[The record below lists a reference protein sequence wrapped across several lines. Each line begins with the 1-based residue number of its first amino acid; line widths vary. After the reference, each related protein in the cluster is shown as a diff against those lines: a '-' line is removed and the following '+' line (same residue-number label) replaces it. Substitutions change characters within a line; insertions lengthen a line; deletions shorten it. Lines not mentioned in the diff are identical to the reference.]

1 MRCLVS
7 IMSSLNGHEF
17 EQTLGFSGEHR
28 SLACCSPW
36 HHKESTMTE
45 QQQRLMSRCLLQSTV
60 LKFSLLWLSFPLYK
74 IMIIMKM
81 VMMIIKIIVHPIS
94 FLSIK
99 SNNMSVCEHITYNKH

>member
-1 MRCLVS
+1 MRYLVS

-17 EQTLGFSGEHR
+17 AQTAGDSEEHS

-36 HHKESTMTE
+36 RHKESDTTTE
-45 QQQRLMSRCLLQSTV
+45 QQQHLMSRCLLQSTV

-81 VMMIIKIIVHPIS
+81 VMMIIKIVHPIS
-94 FLSIK
+94 FL
-99 SNNMSVCEHITYNKH
+99 KHKEQ